1 MRRPAALLVALALA
15 GAARAESPSDDVLVT
30 HAFVPSSARRVG
42 EVRIVQR
49 GDAAVIQTLLYT
61 SLLQRAVDAI
71 HDKESANWPA
81 HHPEHADARRYRAAL
96 DAQAARVLAAPA
108 PDDRR
113 RRLLIEFVLDGDAA
127 TVVVGDFDMA
137 GDGDAIR
144 VTARRPVETLSLS
157 PAYVRRNMQ
166 LIVADAFDLPPDG
179 IAPVLGPLAPVL
191 APTPP

>member
-1 MRRPAALLVALALA
+1 MTRSAALLLVALAA
-15 GAARAESPSDDVLVT
+15 VARADGPADDILVT
-30 HAFVPSSARRVG
+30 HAFVPSSSRRVG

-49 GDAAVIQTLLYT
+49 GDAAVVQTLLYT

-71 HDKESANWPA
+71 RDKEQANWPA
-81 HHPEHADARRYRAAL
+81 DRPEHGDARRYLEAL

-113 RRLLIEFVLDGDAA
+113 RRLLIEFVLAGPQA
-127 TVVVGDFDMA
+127 TVVVGDFDMS
-137 GDGDAIR
+137 GDDDAVR
-144 VTARRPVETLSLS
+144 VTARRPVETLALS

-166 LIVADAFDLPPDG
+166 LIVADAFDLPLDG
-179 IAPVLGPLAPVL
+179 IAPVLGPLARTL